1 MNARLNLFS
10 FTKKDNLPII
20 KSLINKYHRW
30 DNISIKIIKICG
42 ESLALPLKM
51 IFEAALNGGVFPN
64 VWKKGNIVPVHKK
77 DLKAMLINYR
87 PIGLNPIFAK
97 IFEKN
102 IFTSMFEF
110 L

>member
-1 MNARLNLFS
+1 
-10 FTKKDNLPII
+10 
-20 KSLINKYHRW
+20 
-30 DNISIKIIKICG
+30 
-42 ESLALPLKM
+42 M

-87 PIGLNPIFAK
+87 PTGLNPIFAK